1 MTSQPEK
8 LFRDKLENFQK
19 PAPPL
24 AWDRIEA
31 NLEGSQPKG
40 LWLKIAA
47 GLLLV
52 SVATFLLW
60 PSSQTN
66 DAEVLTK
73 ASDPVVKPKEST
85 PQITVPQQTPVLTA
99 EQNVPEKK
107 IKQKETK
114 EIKEDAPVL
123 VAKVVLPHENS
134 EWIET
139 GVPAE
144 VIPAETKPEE
154 VLASTTL
161 MYSAQE
167 VNARFMKKELPVQA
181 TPEEKKSSGIQ
192 KLMGLAYDLKHT
204 ESGIGDLRQKKN
216 EILALNFKED
226 KRGQNK

>member
-47 GLLLV
+47 GVMLV

-60 PSSQTN
+60 PSSQTDN
-66 DAEVLTK
+66 PEVLTK
-73 ASDPVVKPKEST
+73 ASDPIVKPKESS
-85 PQITVPQQTPVLTA
+85 PESTVLQQSPVQAT
-99 EQNVPEKK
+99 EQTVSKKK
-107 IKQKETK
+107 IKPKETK
-114 EIKEDAPVL
+114 VTPEDAPVL
-123 VAKVVLPHENS
+123 VAELVVTNEIS

-139 GVPAE
+139 EVPAD
-144 VIPAETKPEE
+144 VVPAETKPEE

-161 MYSAQE
+161 VYPVEE
-167 VNARFMKKELPVQA
+167 VNARFLKKESPVQA

>member
-8 LFRDKLENFQK
+8 LFRDKLENFQN

-31 NLEGSQPKG
+31 KLESSQPKG

-47 GLLLV
+47 GVLLV

-66 DAEVLTK
+66 DTEVLTK
-73 ASDPVVKPKEST
+73 ASDPVVKSSEST
-85 PQITVPQQTPVLTA
+85 PETTVPQQTSIQTA
-99 EQNVPEKK
+99 EQNVSEKK
-107 IKQKETK
+107 IKPKETK
-114 EIKEDAPVL
+114 VTTDDAPVF
-123 VAKVVLPHENS
+123 VVEIVTPNENN
-134 EWIET
+134 ERIET
-139 GVPAE
+139 EVPAE
-144 VIPAETKPEE
+144 IVATETKPEE
-154 VLASTTL
+154 VLVSTTL
-161 MYSAQE
+161 VYSAEE
-167 VNARFMKKELPVQA
+167 VNARFLKKESPVQA

>member
-31 NLEGSQPKG
+31 NLEDNQPKG

-47 GLLLV
+47 GVLLV
-52 SVATFLLW
+52 SVVTFLLW
-60 PSSQTN
+60 PSSQSN
-66 DAEVLTK
+66 DTEVLTI
-73 ASDPVVKPKEST
+73 ASDPAVKLKEST
-85 PQITVPQQTPVLTA
+85 PEITVSQQTAIQTA
-99 EQNVPEKK
+99 EQNVYEKK
-107 IKQKETK
+107 IKPKETK
-114 EIKEDAPVL
+114 ATTEVAPVL
-123 VAKVVLPHENS
+123 VAEIVVPNKNNEFV
-134 EWIET
+134 ET
-139 GVPAE
+139 EVPAE
-144 VIPAETKPEE
+144 GVPTETKSEE
-154 VLASTTL
+154 VLATTTL
-161 MYSAQE
+161 VYSVEE
-167 VNARFMKKELPVQA
+167 VNARFLKKESPVEA

>member
-1 MTSQPEK
+1 MTPQPEK

-31 NLEGSQPKG
+31 NLEGNQPKG

-47 GLLLV
+47 SILLM

-60 PSSQTN
+60 PSSHTN
-66 DAEVLTK
+66 DTEVLTK
-73 ASDPVVKPKEST
+73 ASDPVVTSKESS
-85 PQITVPQQTPVLTA
+85 PESTVPQQTPVQATK
-99 EQNVPEKK
+99 QTVSEKK
-107 IKQKETK
+107 IKPK
-114 EIKEDAPVL
+114 EIKKITEDAPVL
-123 VAKVVLPHENS
+123 VAEVIVPHEH
-134 EWIET
+134 IET
-139 GVPAE
+139 VETEVLNEGV
-144 VIPAETKPEE
+144 PAETKPEE

-161 MYSAQE
+161 VYSVEE
-167 VNARFMKKELPVQA
+167 VNARFLKKESPTQA

>member
-8 LFRDKLENFQK
+8 IFRDKLENFER
-19 PAPPL
+19 PVPTA
-24 AWDRIEA
+24 AWNRIED
-31 NLEGSQPKG
+31 NLDDKQPKG

-47 GLLLV
+47 GVLLV

-60 PSSQTN
+60 PTSQTSN
-66 DAEVLTK
+66 TEVLTK
-73 ASDPVVKPKEST
+73 ASDPVVKPQET
-85 PQITVPQQTPVLTA
+85 IPEITMPQQTPVQIV
-99 EQNVPEKK
+99 EQKTSEKK
-107 IKQKETK
+107 IKSKETK
-114 EIKEDAPVL
+114 VTTKDVPVFVAEIEVPNENNESIEIKVPV
-123 VAKVVLPHENS
+123 E
-134 EWIET
+134 I
-139 GVPAE
+139 
-144 VIPAETKPEE
+144 IPAETKPEE

-161 MYSAQE
+161 TYSAEE
-167 VNARFMKKELPVQA
+167 VNARFLKKELPVQA

>member
-8 LFRDKLENFQK
+8 LFRDKLEDFQK

-31 NLEGSQPKG
+31 KLAGSQPKG

-47 GLLLV
+47 GVMLL

-60 PSSQTN
+60 PSRQTN
-66 DAEVLTK
+66 HPEVLTK
-73 ASDPVVKPKEST
+73 AIDPVVKPKESS
-85 PQITVPQQTPVLTA
+85 PEITVPQQATTQTP
-99 EQNVPEKK
+99 ERNVSEKK
-107 IKQKETK
+107 IKPREPKVAT
-114 EIKEDAPVL
+114 EDAPVL
-123 VAKVVLPHENS
+123 VAEIVAPLENN
-134 EWIET
+134 EWMET
-139 GVPAE
+139 EVPAKE
-144 VIPAETKPEE
+144 VPAETKPEE
-154 VLASTTL
+154 VIASTTL
-161 MYSAQE
+161 VYSAEE
-167 VNARFMKKELPVQA
+167 VNARFLKKELPVQA

-226 KRGQNK
+226 KREQNK

>member
-31 NLEGSQPKG
+31 NLKGSQPKG

-47 GLLLV
+47 GVLLV

-60 PSSQTN
+60 PSSHTN
-66 DAEVLTK
+66 DTEVLTK
-73 ASDPVVKPKEST
+73 AGDPVAKPKEST
-85 PQITVPQQTPVLTA
+85 PEITVPQQTPVQAA

-107 IKQKETK
+107 IKPNETK
-114 EIKEDAPVL
+114 VATVDAPVL
-123 VAKVVLPHENS
+123 VAEIVTPNEND
-134 EWIET
+134 EWVET
-139 GVPAE
+139 EVPAE
-144 VIPAETKPEE
+144 TVATETKPEE
-154 VLASTTL
+154 VLVSTTL
-161 MYSAQE
+161 VYSAEE
-167 VNARFMKKELPVQA
+167 VNARFLKKELPVQA

>member
-8 LFRDKLENFQK
+8 LFHDKLENFER
-19 PAPPL
+19 PVPTT

-31 NLEGSQPKG
+31 NLNGSQPKG

-47 GLLLV
+47 GVLLV

-60 PSSQTN
+60 PTSQTSN
-66 DAEVLTK
+66 TEVLTK
-73 ASDPVVKPKEST
+73 TSDPIVKPQKTT
-85 PQITVPQQTPVLTA
+85 PEINIPQQTPVQTP
-99 EQNVPEKK
+99 EQKIPEKK
-107 IKQKETK
+107 IKPKETK
-114 EIKEDAPVL
+114 VTTEDAPVF
-123 VAKVVLPHENS
+123 VAEIEVPNKNNESIEIKVPSEIVL
-134 EWIET
+134 
-139 GVPAE
+139 
-144 VIPAETKPEE
+144 AETKPEK

-161 MYSAQE
+161 TYSVEE
-167 VNARFMKKELPVQA
+167 VNARFLKKELPVQA

-216 EILALNFKED
+216 EILALNFKEN